1 MNPEYT
7 PARKPYTLLPGLT
20 VIFDAEGSYCVDIEA
35 DEFAR
40 LYSAENAD
48 THRSLCA
55 FAQAPA
61 APDESSGFL
70 SGLVALAEGSS
81 ATAIGADAVE
91 RLTRALK
98 RAAIASVAHICD
110 DDSGTCNFDSPALD
124 FAACGMTRAR
134 AEEAI
139 KSVGLYCHDWKPFK
153 NHRGEDGKLVKA
165 PTYLVISG
173 FQCGQGYRRTRMAE
187 AFCQRLNED
196 GFEAG
201 MYYQMD

>member
-1 MNPEYT
+1 MNTNPEYT
-7 PARKPYTLLPGLT
+7 PVRKPYTLLPGLT
-20 VIFDAEGSYCVDIEA
+20 VIFDAEGVDGPCVDIEA

-48 THRSLCA
+48 
-55 FAQAPA
+55 
-61 APDESSGFL
+61 
-70 SGLVALAEGSS
+70 
-81 ATAIGADAVE
+81 GADTVE

-110 DDSGTCNFDSPALD
+110 DDGGTCNFDSPVLAY
-124 FAACGMTRAR
+124 AACGLTRAR

-139 KSVGLYCHDWKPFK
+139 KSVGLYCHDWKPFR
-153 NHRGEDGKLVKA
+153 NHRGEDGRMVKA

>member
-1 MNPEYT
+1 MNLNPDNLN
-7 PARKPYTLLPGLT
+7 ARKPYALLPGLT
-20 VIFDAEGSYCVDIEA
+20 VIFDADGCNGPCVDIEA

-40 LYSAENAD
+40 LFAPQNAAEMD
-48 THRSLCA
+48 MT
-55 FAQAPA
+55 
-61 APDESSGFL
+61 
-70 SGLVALAEGSS
+70 
-81 ATAIGADAVE
+81 E

-110 DDSGTCNFDSPALD
+110 DDGGTSNFDSPVLD
-124 FAACGMTRAR
+124 YAACGLTRAM
-134 AEEAI
+134 AEDAI
-139 KSVGLYCHDWKPFK
+139 KSVGLYCYDWKPFR
-153 NHRGEDGKLVKA
+153 NHRGEDGRMVKA

>member
-1 MNPEYT
+1 MNMNPEYT

-40 LYSAENAD
+40 LFAPQNAAEM
-48 THRSLCA
+48 
-55 FAQAPA
+55 
-61 APDESSGFL
+61 
-70 SGLVALAEGSS
+70 
-81 ATAIGADAVE
+81 DAVE

-110 DDSGTCNFDSPALD
+110 DDGGTCNFDSPALD

-165 PTYLVISG
+165 PTFLVISG
-173 FQCGQGYRRTRMAE
+173 FQSGQGLRRTRMAE
-187 AFCQRLNED
+187 AFCQQLNED